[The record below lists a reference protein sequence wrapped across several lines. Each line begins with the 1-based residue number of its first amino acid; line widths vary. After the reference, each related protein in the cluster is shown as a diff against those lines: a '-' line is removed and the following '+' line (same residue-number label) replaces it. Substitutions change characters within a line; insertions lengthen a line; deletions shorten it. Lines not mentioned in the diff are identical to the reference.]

1 MLPVRAASILLLL
14 SSSPSFSLLLFELTS
29 ALLSSLARLVRLPFN
44 FQCRRG
50 RYTNL
55 RVQ

>member
-1 MLPVRAASILLLL
+1 MLPVRAASIMLLL

-29 ALLSSLARLVRLPFN
+29 ALLSSLARSVRLPFR